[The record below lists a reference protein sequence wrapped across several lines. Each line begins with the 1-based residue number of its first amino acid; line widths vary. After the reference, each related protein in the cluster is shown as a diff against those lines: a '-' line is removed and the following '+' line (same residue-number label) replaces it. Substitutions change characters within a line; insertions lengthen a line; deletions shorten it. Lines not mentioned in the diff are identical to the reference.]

1 MKSKLTAPN
10 IVLMSALSL
19 AFSLLISC
27 TSSIV
32 DPQDCPAEKDILTT
46 ITDSDGNVYTVG
58 TDGFVYKNVGNG
70 CERVLKYFEPGFE
83 AANYERRGD
92 SVFYKTPQGLF
103 PARNSFI
110 ESWDRYA
117 TFGEVFIQEIR
128 HVDRYWNT
136 MTLQSPLAP
145 SVSDYVALRTCIFN
159 GTCTFRD
166 NRIDLATDPTNTA
179 NKVMKF
185 TAVAPSMGMV
195 TSKSSME
202 STTAYFKKGSEL
214 WYEARYYFTSQLPFS
229 IADFESGWI
238 DQSPGPRIVISGG
251 ALAVENKFGN
261 KLMFRQATPIAIPIG
276 KWVKVKVHF
285 VFHEEN
291 GRIELWQD
299 GVRVLDVDAPTL
311 PLSIAIQNNIEVGI
325 TATSQACE
333 VLVDDVR
340 LSPLPL

>member
-1 MKSKLTAPN
+1 MKSKLTARS
-10 IVLMSALSL
+10 IVLTAMVCFASW
-19 AFSLLISC
+19 
-27 TSSIV
+27 SIV
-32 DPQDCPAEKDILTT
+32 SCQASAVDPSSCPAEKDILST
-46 ITDSDGNVYTVG
+46 ITDIDGTIYTVA
-58 TDGFVYKNVGNG
+58 TDGYVYKSVGNS

-83 AANYERRGD
+83 AANYERRAD

-103 PARNSFI
+103 PARNTFI
-110 ESWDRYA
+110 ESWDRYGA
-117 TFGEVFIQEIR
+117 FTDVFIQAPA
-128 HVDRYWNT
+128 HTDRFWNT

-145 SVSDYVALRTCIFN
+145 SVSEYVALRTCILG

-166 NRIDLATDPTNTA
+166 NRIDLVPDPTNTA
-179 NKVMKF
+179 NTVMKF
-185 TAVAPSMGMV
+185 TAVAPSIGMV
-195 TSKSSME
+195 TSKSSIE
-202 STTAYFKKGSEL
+202 STTAYFKRGSEL
-214 WYEARYYFTSQLPFS
+214 WFEARYYFGSQLPYS

-261 KLMFRQATPIAIPIG
+261 KLMFRQTVPSPIPIG

-285 VFHEEN
+285 VFHEES

-325 TATSQACE
+325 SATSQECM
-333 VLVDDVR
+333 VYVDDVR

>member
-1 MKSKLTAPN
+1 MKSKLTALN
-10 IVLMSALSL
+10 IVLMSALLL
-19 AFSLLISC
+19 AFSSLISC
-27 TSSIV
+27 TSAIV
-32 DPQDCPAEKDILTT
+32 DPQDCPAESDILTT
-46 ITDSDGNVYTVG
+46 ITDTDGTIYTVAK
-58 TDGFVYKNVGNG
+58 DGYVYKSVGG
-70 CERVLKYFEPGFE
+70 TCERVLKYFEPGFE

-103 PARNSFI
+103 PARNTFI
-110 ESWDRYA
+110 ESWDRYGA
-117 TFGEVFIQEIR
+117 FGDVFIQEPQ

-145 SVSDYVALRTCIFN
+145 SLSDYIALRTCIFN

-185 TAVAPSMGMV
+185 TAVAPSVGMV
-195 TSKSSME
+195 TSKSSIE
-202 STTAYFKKGSEL
+202 STTAYFKRGSEM
-214 WYEARYYFTSQLPFS
+214 WFEARYYFASELPYS

-261 KLMFRQATPIAIPIG
+261 KLMFRQERPIPIPMAT
-276 KWVKVKVHF
+276 WVKVKIHV
-285 VFHEEN
+285 VFHEEK

-333 VLVDDVR
+333 MYVDDVR